1 MTKELTGNEIKS
13 TLNDKYHN
21 LINSIENDH
30 VVLKNDKEKLLS
42 FFEDLK
48 NEKKF
53 NLLSSVTS
61 VDYLSKFV
69 IVYHFT
75 SIEKNE
81 SLVIKIPCGE
91 SRTEPSVISVT
102 SIWRGAELQE
112 REIYDLMGIYF
123 DNHPNMKRLL
133 LWENFDGHPLRKD
146 FVN

>member
-13 TLNDKYHN
+13 TIYEKFHT
-21 LINSIENDH
+21 LIDSVESDQI
-30 VVLKNDKEKLLS
+30 VLKNEKEKLLN
-42 FFEDLK
+42 FFESLK

-61 VDYLSKFV
+61 VDFLSKFV
-69 IVYHFT
+69 VVYHFT

-91 SRTEPSVISVT
+91 SRTEPSVISIT
-102 SIWRGAELQE
+102 SVWRGAELQE

>member
-13 TLNDKYHN
+13 TIDEKYHS
-21 LINSIENDH
+21 LIGSVEADH
-30 VVLKNDKEKLLS
+30 IVSKNEKEKLLS
-42 FFEDLK
+42 FFESLK

-61 VDYLSKFV
+61 VDFLSKFV
-69 IVYHFT
+69 VVYHFT

-91 SRTEPSVISVT
+91 SRTEPSVISIT
-102 SIWRGAELQE
+102 SVWRGAELQE

>member
-13 TLNDKYHN
+13 TINENYYT
-21 LINSIENDH
+21 LIDSVESDH
-30 VVLKNDKEKLLS
+30 IVLKNEKEKLLS
-42 FFEDLK
+42 FFESLK
-48 NEKKF
+48 IEKKF

-61 VDYLSKFV
+61 VDFLSKFV
-69 IVYHFT
+69 VVYHFT

-91 SRTEPSVISVT
+91 SRTEPSVISIT
-102 SIWRGAELQE
+102 SLWRGAELQE

>member
-69 IVYHFT
+69 VVYHFT

-81 SLVIKIPCGE
+81 SLVIKIACGE

-102 SIWRGAELQE
+102 GIWRGAELQE

>member
-1 MTKELTGNEIKS
+1 MTKELTGNEIK
-13 TLNDKYHN
+13 L
-21 LINSIENDH
+21 LIDEKFQDL
-30 VVLKNDKEKLLS
+30 VVEIGEDNISLKNDKSKLLD
-42 FFEDLK
+42 FFKSLK
-48 NEKKF
+48 DEKKF

-61 VDYLSKFV
+61 VDFMSKFV
-69 IVYHFT
+69 VVYHFT

-81 SLVIKIPCGE
+81 SLVLKLPCGE
-91 SRTEPSVISVT
+91 SRSEPSVVSVT

-146 FVN
+146 FVS

>member
-13 TLNDKYHN
+13 IINENFQN
-21 LINSIENDH
+21 LIVEIGEDN
-30 VVLKNDKEKLLS
+30 VVLKNDKDNLLD
-42 FFEDLK
+42 FFKSLK
-48 NEKKF
+48 DEKKF

-61 VDYLSKFV
+61 VDFLSKFV
-69 IVYHFT
+69 VVYHFT

-81 SLVIKIPCGE
+81 SLVLKIPCGE
-91 SRTEPSVISVT
+91 SRSEPSVISVT

-146 FVN
+146 FVS

>member
-13 TLNDKYHN
+13 TLNEKYHS
-21 LINSIENDH
+21 LIGSVEADH
-30 VVLKNDKEKLLS
+30 IVLKSEKEKLLS
-42 FFEDLK
+42 FFESLK
-48 NEKKF
+48 NEKKY

-61 VDYLSKFV
+61 VDFLSKFV
-69 IVYHFT
+69 VVYHFT

-91 SRTEPSVISVT
+91 SRTEPSVISIT
-102 SIWRGAELQE
+102 SVWRGAELQE

>member
-1 MTKELTGNEIKS
+1 MTKELTGNEIK
-13 TLNDKYHN
+13 L
-21 LINSIENDH
+21 LIDEKFQDL
-30 VVLKNDKEKLLS
+30 VVEIGEDNISLKNDKSKLLD
-42 FFEDLK
+42 FFESLK
-48 NEKKF
+48 DEKKF

-61 VDYLSKFV
+61 VDYMSKFV
-69 IVYHFT
+69 VVYHFT

-81 SLVIKIPCGE
+81 SLVLKLPCGE
-91 SRTEPSVISVT
+91 SRSEPSVVSVT

-146 FVN
+146 FVS

>member
-13 TLNDKYHN
+13 TLNEKYHS
-21 LINSIENDH
+21 LIGSVEADH
-30 VVLKNDKEKLLS
+30 IVLKNEKEKLLS
-42 FFEDLK
+42 FFESLK
-48 NEKKF
+48 NEKKY

-61 VDYLSKFV
+61 VDFLSKFV
-69 IVYHFT
+69 VVYHFT

-91 SRTEPSVISVT
+91 SRTEPSVISIT
-102 SIWRGAELQE
+102 SVWRGAELQE

>member
-13 TLNDKYHN
+13 TLNENFYS
-21 LINSIENDH
+21 LIDSVEADH
-30 VVLKNDKEKLLS
+30 IVLKNEKEKLLS
-42 FFEDLK
+42 FFESLK

-61 VDYLSKFV
+61 VDFLSKFV
-69 IVYHFT
+69 VVYHFT

-91 SRTEPSVISVT
+91 SRTEPSVISIT
-102 SIWRGAELQE
+102 SVWRGAELQE

>member
-1 MTKELTGNEIKS
+1 MTKELTGNEIK
-13 TLNDKYHN
+13 L
-21 LINSIENDH
+21 LIDEKFQDL
-30 VVLKNDKEKLLS
+30 VVEIGEDNISLKNDKSKLLD
-42 FFEDLK
+42 FFKSLK
-48 NEKKF
+48 DEKKF

-61 VDYLSKFV
+61 VDYMSKFV
-69 IVYHFT
+69 VVYHFT

-81 SLVIKIPCGE
+81 SLVLKLPCGE
-91 SRTEPSVISVT
+91 SRSEPSVVSVT

-146 FVN
+146 FVS

>member
-13 TLNDKYHN
+13 TLNVNYHS
-21 LINSIENDH
+21 LIDSVEADH
-30 VVLKNDKEKLLS
+30 IVLKNEKEKLLS
-42 FFEDLK
+42 FFESLK

-61 VDYLSKFV
+61 VDFLSKFV
-69 IVYHFT
+69 VVYHFT

-91 SRTEPSVISVT
+91 SRTEPSVISIT
-102 SIWRGAELQE
+102 SVWRGAELQE

>member
-13 TLNDKYHN
+13 TIDEKYHS
-21 LINSIENDH
+21 LIGSVEADH
-30 VVLKNDKEKLLS
+30 IVLKNEKEKLLS
-42 FFEDLK
+42 FFESLK
-48 NEKKF
+48 IEKKF
-53 NLLSSVTS
+53 VLLSSVTS
-61 VDYLSKFV
+61 VDFLSKFV
-69 IVYHFT
+69 VVYHFT

-91 SRTEPSVISVT
+91 SRTEPSVISIT
-102 SIWRGAELQE
+102 SVWRGAELQE

>member
-69 IVYHFT
+69 VVYHFT